1 MERYCDQQTGS
12 LDKLKNKNWKY
23 ITGVSA
29 GRVAKKLERPNIFYI
44 FEKLGSRM
52 SNMTFKYDNPIQFG
66 SSPFNSSPQCKN
78 GDIKGS
84 FRRNFWKLGNN
95 QFWWKV
101 WNSFFK
107 WPVFLGGI
115 FGRKTASDN
124 PLFPPFCPI
133 SGQKRVKEN
142 MLLTLPWKGAWK
154 PSKRQAFFS
163 SFRSLLSVKVLN
175 CYTNNFPLCIITL
188 VKPRPDICMEPN
200 NSDIFISSC
209 FEIFHSYL
217 ALWGCWLWC
226 KFAETYVIGDDCQ
239 WSGSRRGGGAVI
251 SDLTIKEQIPGKV
264 QNKKKRKNNKNY

>member
-1 MERYCDQQTGS
+1 MLLCSILNLSKLHHALSSSSAPFSFDFTPKLGSRNWQLADAQIQQIQHIHKYKYTNTQGSRNCKLADALIIQQISMERYCDQQTGS

-133 SGQKRVKEN
+133 SGHKRVKDNTVMKGCMKALEKTRIF
-142 MLLTLPWKGAWK
+142 LLLLGVYGR
-154 PSKRQAFFS
+154 SKF
-163 SFRSLLSVKVLN
+163 
-175 CYTNNFPLCIITL
+175 
-188 VKPRPDICMEPN
+188 
-200 NSDIFISSC
+200 
-209 FEIFHSYL
+209 
-217 ALWGCWLWC
+217 
-226 KFAETYVIGDDCQ
+226 
-239 WSGSRRGGGAVI
+239 
-251 SDLTIKEQIPGKV
+251 
-264 QNKKKRKNNKNY
+264 